1 MMLGNKFIRN
11 NKVKVMEK
19 ESSSRQGVQ
28 VISRAAAIL
37 RVLENQPDGL
47 SLGAIAKTLG
57 LARSTVQRIVYAL
70 DEERFVIAASPTG
83 RVRLGPGLVSL
94 GSAAKAD
101 LDRVILPYMKQLSEE
116 IKETVDLSVQDGAS
130 MIFIDQIITEKQR
143 LMAVSAVGQPFPI
156 HSCANGKAVLAAM
169 DEDSINKLLSFP
181 LETATSNTIT
191 TKTKLNIEL
200 EAIREQGVAF
210 DLEEHHVGL
219 CAVGACITG
228 PYGQNLALSIPVPSV
243 RFYGNEKKLAKIL
256 LKYCSVI
263 EVALGKVS

>member
-1 MMLGNKFIRN
+1 
-11 NKVKVMEK
+11 MEK
-19 ESSSRQGVQ
+19 ENSSRQGVQ
-28 VISRAAAIL
+28 VIARAAAIL

-47 SLGAIAKTLG
+47 SLGAIAKALG

-101 LDRVILPYMKQLSEE
+101 IDRVILPYMKQLSDE
-116 IKETVDLSVQDGAS
+116 IEETVDLSVHDGAS

-169 DEDSINKLLSFP
+169 TDEQISNLLNFP
-181 LETATSNTIT
+181 LEKSTS
-191 TKTKLNIEL
+191 KTLVTQEEINQEINNV
-200 EAIREQGVAF
+200 RQQGVAF
-210 DLEEHHVGL
+210 DLEEHHQGL

-243 RFYGNEKKLAKIL
+243 RFYGHEDKLAQVL
-256 LKYCSVI
+256 LKYCRII

>member
-1 MMLGNKFIRN
+1 
-11 NKVKVMEK
+11 MEK

-28 VISRAAAIL
+28 VIARAAAIL

-47 SLGAIAKTLG
+47 SLGAIAKALG

-101 LDRVILPYMKQLSEE
+101 IDRVILPYMKQLSDE
-116 IKETVDLSVQDGAS
+116 IEETVDLSVHDGSA

-143 LMAVSAVGQPFPI
+143 LMVVSGVGQPFPI

-169 DEDSINKLLSFP
+169 NDDEISNLLTFP
-181 LETATSNTIT
+181 LEKSTSKTLV
-191 TKTKLNIEL
+191 TKEDISLEIEK
-200 EAIREQGVAF
+200 IRQQGLAF
-210 DLEEHHVGL
+210 DLEEHHQGL
-219 CAVGACITG
+219 CAVGACISG
-228 PYGQNLALSIPVPSV
+228 PYGQSLALSIPVPSV
-243 RFYGNEKKLAKIL
+243 RFYGNEDKLAKVL
-256 LKYCSVI
+256 LKYCRII
-263 EVALGKVS
+263 ETALGNVT

>member
-1 MMLGNKFIRN
+1 
-11 NKVKVMEK
+11 MEK

-28 VISRAAAIL
+28 VIARAAAIL

-47 SLGAIAKTLG
+47 SLGAIAKALG

-101 LDRVILPYMKQLSEE
+101 IDRVILPYMKQLSDE
-116 IKETVDLSVQDGAS
+116 IEETVDLSVHDGAS

-169 DEDSINKLLSFP
+169 NDDEIKKLLSYP
-181 LETATSNTIT
+181 LEKSTN
-191 TKTKLNIEL
+191 KTLIEENEILEEIDNI
-200 EAIREQGVAF
+200 RQMGVAF
-210 DLEEHHVGL
+210 DLEEHHQGL
-219 CAVGACITG
+219 CAVGAC
-228 PYGQNLALSIPVPSV
+228 LALSIPVPSV
-243 RFYGNEKKLAKIL
+243 RFYGNEDKLAKVL
-256 LKYCSVI
+256 LKYCDII

>member
-1 MMLGNKFIRN
+1 
-11 NKVKVMEK
+11 MEK

-37 RVLENQPDGL
+37 RALENKPDGL
-47 SLGAIAKTLG
+47 SLGAIAKELG

-101 LDRVILPYMKQLSEE
+101 IDRVILPYMKQLSEE
-116 IKETVDLSVQDGAS
+116 VEETVDLSVQDGAS
-130 MIFIDQIITEKQR
+130 MIFIDQTITETQR
-143 LMAVSAVGQPFPI
+143 LMAVSAVGQAFPI

-169 DEDSINKLLSFP
+169 EPEKLDELLSFP
-181 LETATSNTIT
+181 LTSLTSDTIT
-191 TKTKLNIEL
+191 TKKKLQSEL
-200 EAIREQGVAF
+200 EVVREEGVAF
-210 DLEEHHVGL
+210 DLEEHHEGL
-219 CAVGACITG
+219 CAVGACISG

-243 RFYGNEKKLAKIL
+243 RFYGNEKKFTKTL
-256 LKYCSVI
+256 LKYCQII
-263 EVALGKVS
+263 EKALGKVS

>member
-1 MMLGNKFIRN
+1 
-11 NKVKVMEK
+11 MEK

-28 VISRAAAIL
+28 VIARAAAIL
-37 RVLENQPDGL
+37 RVLEKQPDGL
-47 SLGAIAKTLG
+47 SLGAIEKALG

-101 LDRVILPYMKQLSEE
+101 IDRVILPYMKQLSDE
-116 IKETVDLSVQDGAS
+116 IEETVDLSVHDGSS

-169 DEDSINKLLSFP
+169 NDDEINKLLIYP
-181 LETATSNTIT
+181 LERSTN
-191 TKTKLNIEL
+191 KTLIEENEL
-200 EAIREQGVAF
+200 QEDIKKIRKTGVAF
-210 DLEEHHVGL
+210 DLEEHHQGL
-219 CAVGACITG
+219 CAVGACISG

-243 RFYGNEKKLAKIL
+243 RFYGNEDKLAKTL
-256 LKYCSVI
+256 LKYCDII

>member
-1 MMLGNKFIRN
+1 
-11 NKVKVMEK
+11 MEK

-37 RVLENQPDGL
+37 RALENQPDGL

-101 LDRVILPYMKQLSEE
+101 LDRVILPYMKQLSDEV
-116 IKETVDLSVQDGAS
+116 KETVDLSVQDGVS
-130 MIFIDQIITEKQR
+130 MIFIDQIISDKQR
-143 LMAVSAVGQPFPI
+143 LRAVSAVGQPFPI
-156 HSCANGKAVLAAM
+156 HSCANGKAVLATM
-169 DEDSINKLLSFP
+169 DEESINKLLSFP
-181 LETATSNTIT
+181 LDTATGKTIT
-191 TKTKLNIEL
+191 TKNKFDIEL
-200 EAIREQGVAF
+200 KAVRAQGVAF
-210 DLEEHHVGL
+210 DLEEHHDGL
-219 CAVGACITG
+219 CAVGACISG

-243 RFYGNEKKLAKIL
+243 RFYGNEKRFSKIL
-256 LKYCSVI
+256 LKYCRII
-263 EVALGKVS
+263 EEALGKVS

>member
-1 MMLGNKFIRN
+1 
-11 NKVKVMEK
+11 MEK

-28 VISRAAAIL
+28 VIARAAAIL

-47 SLGAIAKTLG
+47 SLGAIAKALG

-101 LDRVILPYMKQLSEE
+101 IDRVILPYMKQLSDEVE
-116 IKETVDLSVQDGAS
+116 ETVDLSVLDGSS

-169 DEDSINKLLSFP
+169 SDSDISKLLTFP
-181 LETATSNTIT
+181 LERSTS
-191 TKTKLNIEL
+191 KTLIEKN
-200 EAIREQGVAF
+200 EIQKDIKKIRQTGVAF
-210 DLEEHHVGL
+210 DLEEHHQGL
-219 CAVGACITG
+219 CAVGACISG

-243 RFYGNEKKLAKIL
+243 RFYGNEEKLAETL
-256 LKYCSVI
+256 LKYCSII

>member
-1 MMLGNKFIRN
+1 
-11 NKVKVMEK
+11 MEK

-28 VISRAAAIL
+28 VIARAAAIL

-47 SLGAIAKTLG
+47 SLGAIAKALG

-101 LDRVILPYMKQLSEE
+101 IDRVILPYMKQLSDE
-116 IKETVDLSVQDGAS
+116 IEETVDLSVHDGAS

-169 DEDSINKLLSFP
+169 NDDEIKKLLSYP
-181 LETATSNTIT
+181 LEKSTN
-191 TKTKLNIEL
+191 KTLIEENEILEEIDNI
-200 EAIREQGVAF
+200 RQMGVAF
-210 DLEEHHVGL
+210 DLEEHHQGL
-219 CAVGACITG
+219 CAVGACISG

-243 RFYGNEKKLAKIL
+243 RFYGNEDKLAKVL
-256 LKYCSVI
+256 LKYCDII

>member
-1 MMLGNKFIRN
+1 
-11 NKVKVMEK
+11 MEK

-28 VISRAAAIL
+28 VIARAAAIL

-47 SLGAIAKTLG
+47 SLGAIAKALG

-101 LDRVILPYMKQLSEE
+101 IDRVILPYMKQLSDEVE
-116 IKETVDLSVQDGAS
+116 ETVDLSVLDGSS

-169 DEDSINKLLSFP
+169 SDDDISKLLTFP
-181 LETATSNTIT
+181 LERSTS
-191 TKTKLNIEL
+191 KTLIEKN
-200 EAIREQGVAF
+200 EIQKDIKKIRQTGFAF
-210 DLEEHHVGL
+210 DLEEHHQGL
-219 CAVGACITG
+219 CAVGACISG

-243 RFYGNEKKLAKIL
+243 RFYGNEEKLAETL
-256 LKYCSVI
+256 LKYCSII
-263 EVALGKVS
+263 EGALGKVS

>member
-1 MMLGNKFIRN
+1 
-11 NKVKVMEK
+11 MEK

-28 VISRAAAIL
+28 VIARAAAIL

-47 SLGAIAKTLG
+47 SLGAIAKALG

-101 LDRVILPYMKQLSEE
+101 IDRVILPYMKQLSDE
-116 IKETVDLSVQDGAS
+116 IEETVDLSVHDGSS

-169 DEDSINKLLSFP
+169 NDDEINKLLIYP
-181 LETATSNTIT
+181 LERSTN
-191 TKTKLNIEL
+191 KTLIEENEL
-200 EAIREQGVAF
+200 QEDIKKIRKTGVAF
-210 DLEEHHVGL
+210 DLEEHHQGL
-219 CAVGACITG
+219 CAVGACISG

-243 RFYGNEKKLAKIL
+243 RFYGNEDKLAKTL
-256 LKYCSVI
+256 LKYCDII

>member
-1 MMLGNKFIRN
+1 
-11 NKVKVMEK
+11 MEK
-19 ESSSRQGVQ
+19 ENSSRQGVQ
-28 VISRAAAIL
+28 VIARAAAIL

-47 SLGAIAKTLG
+47 SLGAIAKALG

-101 LDRVILPYMKQLSEE
+101 IDRVILPYMKQLSDE
-116 IKETVDLSVQDGAS
+116 IEETVDLSVHDGNS

-156 HSCANGKAVLAAM
+156 HSCANGKAVLATM
-169 DEDSINKLLSFP
+169 NDDEINALLHFP
-181 LETATSNTIT
+181 LEKSTS
-191 TKTKLNIEL
+191 KTLVTQDEISQEIIKV
-200 EAIREQGVAF
+200 RQQGVAF
-210 DLEEHHVGL
+210 DLEEHHQGL
-219 CAVGACITG
+219 CAVGACISG

-243 RFYGNEKKLAKIL
+243 RFYGNEDKLAQVL
-256 LKYCSVI
+256 LKYCDII

>member
-1 MMLGNKFIRN
+1 
-11 NKVKVMEK
+11 MEK

-28 VISRAAAIL
+28 VIARAAAIL

-47 SLGAIAKTLG
+47 SLGAIAKALG

-101 LDRVILPYMKQLSEE
+101 IDRVILPYMKQLSDE
-116 IKETVDLSVQDGAS
+116 IEETVDLSVHDGAS

-169 DEDSINKLLSFP
+169 NDDEIKKLLSYP
-181 LETATSNTIT
+181 LEKSTN
-191 TKTKLNIEL
+191 KTLIEENEILKEIDNI
-200 EAIREQGVAF
+200 RQMGVAF
-210 DLEEHHVGL
+210 DLEEHHQGL
-219 CAVGACITG
+219 CAVGACISG

-243 RFYGNEKKLAKIL
+243 RFYGNEDKLAKVL
-256 LKYCSVI
+256 LKYCDII

>member
-1 MMLGNKFIRN
+1 
-11 NKVKVMEK
+11 MEK

-47 SLGAIAKTLG
+47 SLGAIAKALG

-83 RVRLGPGLVSL
+83 RVRLGPGLIPL

-101 LDRVILPYMKQLSEE
+101 IDRVILPYMKQLSDEVE
-116 IKETVDLSVQDGAS
+116 ETVDLSVQDGAS

-156 HSCANGKAVLAAM
+156 HSCANGKSVLAKM
-169 DEDSINKLLSFP
+169 DDASVNAILDFP
-181 LETATSNTIT
+181 LIQATRNTIT
-191 TKTKLNIEL
+191 TKETLNTEL
-200 EAIREQGVAF
+200 NTIRAQGFAF
-210 DLEEHHVGL
+210 DLEEHHDGL
-219 CAVGACITG
+219 CAVGACISG

-243 RFYGNEKKLAKIL
+243 RFYGNEKKFTDVL
-256 LKYCSVI
+256 LRYCHII
-263 EVALGKVS
+263 EVALGKVP